1 MSIVF
6 TILIGFMAGVVAKL
20 LHPGK
25 ENLGLLMTAVLGI
38 AGSVAASFGGQLLGI
53 YRAGEGAGFIG
64 AVLGAVVLL
73 VIYTRMKAKG

>member
-64 AVLGAVVLL
+64 AVLGAIVLL
-73 VIYTRMKAKG
+73 VIYTRMKAKS

>member
-1 MSIVF
+1 
-6 TILIGFMAGVVAKL
+6 MAGVVAKL